1 MSFRQFYR
9 IPTTSQTYADGSAL
23 AEIGGWHLILAET
36 EPEETEYSWGVTL
49 LNRDHE
55 LNVQTLHH
63 ERREAKASY
72 DSLLATLGSTL
83 PCPICDSWYDC
94 PCPDSE
100 AESIDTRVKAV
111 LRHWVRPVE
120 NLEEVPY

>member
-23 AEIGGWHLILAET
+23 AEAGGWHLILAET
-36 EPEETEYSWGVTL
+36 EPEETEYSWGVIL
-49 LNRDHE
+49 LDREHS

-63 ERREAKASY
+63 SQAEAEHVYKN
-72 DSLLATLGSTL
+72 LLASLGAPL
-83 PCPICDSWYDC
+83 HCPVCSEWEAC
-94 PCPDSE
+94 PCHDTE
-100 AESIDTRVKAV
+100 AEAIDSRVASM
-111 LRHWVRPVE
+111 LSRWVRPVE